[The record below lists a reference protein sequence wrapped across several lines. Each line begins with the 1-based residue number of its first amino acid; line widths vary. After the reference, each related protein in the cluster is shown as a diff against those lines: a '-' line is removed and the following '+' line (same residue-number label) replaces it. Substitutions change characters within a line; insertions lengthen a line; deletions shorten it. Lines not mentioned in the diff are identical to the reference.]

1 MKQRM
6 FVRVFL
12 VLASL
17 AAPLA
22 VRDAFA
28 APNLDWESISP
39 AARAELVSAVVL
51 ERVEFRETPLLD
63 CLKKLSQM
71 TKGVLGRGFSVSI
84 VGNPHW
90 KNEPITM
97 TLESMNVRAV
107 LKQLGQVSGSHIEM
121 TGDGCI
127 VTFEPEPARNK
138 H

>member
-6 FVRVFL
+6 FIRVFP

-22 VRDAFA
+22 VRGALA

-51 ERVEFRETPLLD
+51 DRIEFRETPLSD
-63 CLKKLSQM
+63 CLRRLSQM
-71 TKGVLGRGFSVSI
+71 TKEAIGRGFSISMI
-84 VGNPHW
+84 GKPSLQS
-90 KNEPITM
+90 EPITM
-97 TLESMNVRAV
+97 TLESMNVRDV
-107 LKQLGQVSGSHIEM
+107 LKQLGQVSGSRIEM
-121 TGDGCI
+121 TGDGCV
-127 VTFEPEPARNK
+127 VTFAPEPAPDK